1 MVVADAKEI
10 LRKIKTYDVR
20 ITNKTEDINRIT
32 DMITK
37 ITVAWR
43 DDIVSGGNNEHDKI
57 GEAVA
62 KLIDI
67 KESMISD
74 IDSYVKARELIM
86 EALNSI
92 KNPYHF
98 DVLYKRYVL
107 YKKWE
112 TISEEMN
119 YKDVRGVYK
128 LHGKALRTFSK
139 VYNH

>member
-1 MVVADAKEI
+1 M
-10 LRKIKTYDVR
+10 
-20 ITNKTEDINRIT
+20 

-43 DDIVSGGNNEHDKI
+43 DDIVSGGHNEHDKI

-92 KNPYHF
+92 KNPLLF

-112 TISEEMN
+112 TISDEMN
-119 YKDVRGVYK
+119 YKDVRSIYK

-139 VYNH
+139 IYNH

>member
-1 MVVADAKEI
+1 MVAADAKEI
-10 LRKIKTYDVR
+10 LMKIKEYDVR
-20 ITNKTEDINRIT
+20 IANKTEDIERIT

-43 DDIVSGGNNEHDKI
+43 EDVVSGGNKDHDKI
-57 GEAVA
+57 GAAVA